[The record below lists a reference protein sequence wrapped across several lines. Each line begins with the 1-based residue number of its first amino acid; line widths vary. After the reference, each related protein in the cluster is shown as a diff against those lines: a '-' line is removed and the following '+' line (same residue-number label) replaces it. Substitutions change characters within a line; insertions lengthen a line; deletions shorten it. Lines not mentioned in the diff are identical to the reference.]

1 MKRRKVATVVLAV
14 ALVLA
19 VAIGAH
25 AAVAARRHAAPG
37 KATATAASGSASAPA
52 PTAAAAA
59 AAEPTAA
66 PAGASGTSV
75 AAASAKPHQQAKSAS
90 AAATPTASTR
100 RDTPVSRG
108 ERMPLSGRVIFVD
121 PGHGS
126 AGSGANGASGG
137 DEAANNLATALIL
150 RDLLTG
156 AGARVVMS
164 RTTMVDPRIPGVT
177 DDQLEART
185 LLANGSGADMFVS
198 LHENYSEEYP
208 SARGLTVYYRG
219 DAASR
224 RLAEKIEAAT
234 VAATGWNSFGTEA
247 APYYVLRNSTL
258 KAAVLVE
265 CGFLSNAEDERL
277 LGTDAF
283 RRRIAMGVFNG
294 IVAYFQ

>member
-1 MKRRKVATVVLAV
+1 VMKGKVATAVLAV

-19 VAIGAH
+19 AAIGAH
-25 AAVAARRHAAPG
+25 AAGAARRHAAPR
-37 KATATAASGSASAPA
+37 KATATAVIGSTSAPA
-52 PTAAAAA
+52 PTA
-59 AAEPTAA
+59 EPAAA
-66 PAGASGTSV
+66 PAGASGTTV
-75 AAASAKPHQQAKSAS
+75 AAASAKPHQQAKSAP

-100 RDTPVSRG
+100 RAVPVSRD

-185 LLANGSGADMFVS
+185 MLANGSGAEIFVS

-234 VAATGWNSFGTEA
+234 VAVTGWNSFGAEA
-247 APYYVLRNSTL
+247 ASYYVLRNSTL

-265 CGFLSNAEDERL
+265 CGFLSNAEDEWL

>member
-1 MKRRKVATVVLAV
+1 MKGKVATAVLAV

-19 VAIGAH
+19 AAIGAH
-25 AAVAARRHAAPG
+25 AAGAARRHAAPR
-37 KATATAASGSASAPA
+37 KATATAVIGSTSAPA
-52 PTAAAAA
+52 PTA
-59 AAEPTAA
+59 EPAAA
-66 PAGASGTSV
+66 PAGASGTTV
-75 AAASAKPHQQAKSAS
+75 AAASAKPHQQAKSAP

-100 RDTPVSRG
+100 RAVPVSRD

-185 LLANGSGADMFVS
+185 MLANGSGAEIFVS

-234 VAATGWNSFGTEA
+234 VAVTGWNSFGAEA
-247 APYYVLRNSTL
+247 ASYYVLRNSTL

-265 CGFLSNAEDERL
+265 CGFLSNAEDEWL